1 MIRFVVKPA
10 DNRNSVLDIVT
21 KTADAIVYNDRFRLG
36 ITRHSKADKIA
47 IQHIQVLNV
56 VAVDEQAV
64 IAIQAVTTHYM
75 PERTRPDKMLVCIE
89 NIEDAVSIASHH
101 TAAERKPLLRR
112 CKNDNLVVRR
122 NSFQEVEEEGADI
135 GEYVK
140 PVVLVKDLR

>member
-21 KTADAIVYNDRFRLG
+21 KTADAIVYNDRFRLD

-64 IAIQAVTTHYM
+64 ITI
-75 PERTRPDKMLVCIE
+75 
-89 NIEDAVSIASHH
+89 
-101 TAAERKPLLRR
+101 
-112 CKNDNLVVRR
+112 
-122 NSFQEVEEEGADI
+122 
-135 GEYVK
+135 
-140 PVVLVKDLR
+140 